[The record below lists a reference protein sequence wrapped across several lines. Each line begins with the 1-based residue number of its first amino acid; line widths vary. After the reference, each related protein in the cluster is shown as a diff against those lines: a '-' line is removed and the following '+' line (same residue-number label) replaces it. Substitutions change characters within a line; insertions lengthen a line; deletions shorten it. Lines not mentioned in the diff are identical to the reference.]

1 MGDILVQTQDEVL
14 KITYR
19 ARAGFRKGLLVVEG
33 EWVDEELREAVK
45 KRREIN
51 RKRRNSIG
59 EERTRLEREYRIQK
73 AIVQVMVQEKKGN
86 WELMKTKQARDSKDH
101 GKTIWKVVRELSG
114 KHKRI
119 TEDIIVVDD
128 IKTSIDQA
136 WSVITREW
144 SNVLH
149 PRENNVMSTWEGG
162 FNGGLKDRYLQELRD
177 RDNINEHLV
186 MAKQGDF
193 IEVME
198 WDEIGEQEILDSI
211 KRLGDKT
218 AGGPD

>member
-1 MGDILVQTQDEVL
+1 M
-14 KITYR
+14 
-19 ARAGFRKGLLVVEG
+19 
-33 EWVDEELREAVK
+33 DEELREAVK

-59 EERTRLEREYRIQK
+59 EERTHLEQEYRIQK

-86 WELMKTKQARDSKDH
+86 WELRKIQQARDSKDH
-101 GKTIWKVVRELSG
+101 GKTNWKVVRELSG
-114 KHKRI
+114 KNKRI

-136 WSVITREW
+136 WGVITREW

-162 FNGGLKDRYLQELRD
+162 FSGGLKDKYLQELRD
-177 RDNINEHLV
+177 RDNIKEHLI
-186 MAKQGDF
+186 MAKQGDL
-193 IEVME
+193 IDVM
-198 WDEIGEQEILDSI
+198 G
-211 KRLGDKT
+211 
-218 AGGPD
+218 